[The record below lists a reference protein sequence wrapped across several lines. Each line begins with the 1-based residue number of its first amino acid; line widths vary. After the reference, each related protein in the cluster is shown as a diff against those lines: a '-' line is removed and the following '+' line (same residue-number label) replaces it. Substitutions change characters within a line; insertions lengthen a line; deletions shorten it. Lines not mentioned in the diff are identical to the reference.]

1 MDAQRSYFICSRG
14 FTLIEI
20 LVVLSLFGLIG
31 IMTAQVVARTA
42 QNNNT
47 LTIKGDRLSEIHLAM
62 QIIQRDIVQIA
73 SRPIR
78 DELGDPLPAL
88 RIGADGLIE
97 FTRTGWR
104 NPLLLQRSELQRVAY
119 IVQDGDLYRAY
130 WTVLDRAGDSE
141 PTMQKLLSQVEDI
154 EFFAID
160 LGGEEY
166 TFWPRPPD
174 DQTKSNRDIA
184 GIIIRAEIQPL
195 GVIERVWQ
203 IPIIQ

>member
-166 TFWPRPPD
+166 TFCPRPPD